1 MISSGLCQQ
10 IVSSY
15 LNELQEEF
23 EVSDSR
29 AGCYI
34 VTPFTRPDGE
44 YIEVE
49 VTTEPDGQIRITDM
63 GDTLGYLYVNGL
75 RLSRNTLDNTR
86 DICKQF
92 DVSLVRSELVTTP
105 HTERDFGEI
114 FHGFLQAILSVT
126 NIIQK
131 RRPNP
136 RIQFDDEV
144 ESLIIYSGVTYDVG
158 YPVRGMRA
166 SHTVKFHVNSAR
178 NILIQPIAASTESTA
193 FSWAERWAYRI
204 SDIRQH
210 QNGSDW
216 RFVAVLDDRSQRRE
230 IWNNRTLAPIQEYA
244 ILWEERER
252 LSDLLK
258 PNQDEPTLSIF

>member
-1 MISSGLCQQ
+1 MTRPSLCQQ

-29 AGCYI
+29 NGCYI

-49 VTTEPDGQIRITDM
+49 ITMETDGRIRITDM

-75 RLSRNTLDNTR
+75 RLSRKTLDNTK

-92 DVSLVRSELVTTP
+92 DVSLVRSELVSVP
-105 HTERDFGEI
+105 HLEQDFGEK
-114 FHGFLQAILSVT
+114 FHRFLQAVLSVT
-126 NIIQK
+126 SIIQK
-131 RRPNP
+131 RRPNA

-158 YPVRGMRA
+158 YTVQGFRA
-166 SHTVKFHVNSAR
+166 SHTAKFHVNSGR

-210 QNGSDW
+210 STDW

-230 IWNNRTLAPIQEYA
+230 IWNNRTMAPIEEYA

-252 LSDLLK
+252 LNDLLK
-258 PNQDEPTLSIF
+258 SKPSE